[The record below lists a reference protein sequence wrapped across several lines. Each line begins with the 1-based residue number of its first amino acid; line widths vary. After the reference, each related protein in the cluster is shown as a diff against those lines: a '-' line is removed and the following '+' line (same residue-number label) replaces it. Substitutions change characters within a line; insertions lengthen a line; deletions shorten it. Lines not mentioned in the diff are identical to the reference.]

1 MVTFSGKKT
10 MPLFFKITEI
20 ISTSLQKLK
29 RLAKIMDFLLCCNQL
44 LLQGSL
50 VRDFLR
56 VSICTIHKQNGD
68 FGH

>member
-29 RLAKIMDFLLCCNQL
+29 RLAKIMDFLLCYTC
-44 LLQGSL
+44 S
-50 VRDFLR
+50 F
-56 VSICTIHKQNGD
+56 KE
-68 FGH
+68 